1 MAIAPTATV
10 PESRILIDDLG
21 KYLSEYLAPQEI
33 EQIDEAYLV
42 GAAAHDGQN
51 RKSGEPYIFHPIAV
65 ARILAEIRLDSR
77 SLMAA
82 ILHDVLEDTDIT
94 RDELANKFGEDVVF
108 KLGWEGLLLK
118 RDCLFGR
125 PPTSLGQFLSLKQFL
140 KTAVLR
146 KE

>member
-10 PESRILIDDLG
+10 PESRVLIDDLG
-21 KYLSEYLAPQEI
+21 KYLAEYLTPQEI

-94 RDELANKFGEDVVF
+94 RDELANKFGEDVVNMV
-108 KLGWEGLLLK
+108 EGVTK
-118 RDCLFGR
+118 NR
-125 PPTSLGQFLSLKQFL
+125 PGS
-140 KTAVLR
+140 V
-146 KE
+146 